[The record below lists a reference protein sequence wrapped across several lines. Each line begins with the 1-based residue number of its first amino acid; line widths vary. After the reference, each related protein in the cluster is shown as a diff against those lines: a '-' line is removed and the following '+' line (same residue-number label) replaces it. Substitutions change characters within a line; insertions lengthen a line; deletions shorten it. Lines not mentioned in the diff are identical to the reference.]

1 MTEPLLI
8 ERSVPGRRGV
18 RLPACDVPDLPLA
31 NLLPASQLT
40 SEPPPLP
47 EISEMDVVRHFTRL
61 SALNYGVDTGFYP
74 LGSCTMKYNPKVHE
88 EIARL
93 TGFVRLHPLAPEA
106 DCQGMLRILWEMEQ
120 ALMEIAGMARV
131 SLQPAAGAHG
141 ELAALLMIQAYFS
154 RREERRDTV
163 IIPDSAHGTNP
174 ASARLAGFDV
184 AVVRSNAGGRI
195 DIDHLKG
202 LLSDRTAA
210 IMITNPNTL
219 GLFEEEIA
227 AIADLVHEAGGLVYL
242 DGANLNALLGVARP
256 GDMGFD
262 VVHFNLHKT
271 FSTPHG
277 GGGPG
282 SGPVGVTEALV
293 PFLPVPMIEREG
305 ERFVLKEDRPLTIG
319 RMHGFHGNALILVRA
334 YAYVRTL
341 GAEGLRRAAE
351 HAILNANYLKA
362 RLAGTFEVPF
372 DRICQHEFVLSARRF
387 KEKGVSAWDIAKRLL
402 DYGVHPPTVY
412 FPLIVPEALM
422 IEPPETES
430 KETLDA
436 FADALLAVAVE
447 AERDPDLIRQAPHTM
462 PVRRLDEVR
471 AARQPD
477 LKWREDG

>member
-18 RLPACDVPDLPLA
+18 RLPACDVPEVPLA
-31 NLLPASQLT
+31 DLLPASQLA
-40 SEPPPLP
+40 SEPPPLS

-74 LGSCTMKYNPKVHE
+74 LGSCTMKYNPKLHE

-93 TGFVRLHPLAPEA
+93 AGFARLHPLAPEEA
-106 DCQGMLRILWEMEQ
+106 CQGMLRLLWELEQ
-120 ALMEIAGMARV
+120 ALKEIAGFARV
-131 SLQPAAGAHG
+131 TLQPAAGAHG

-154 RREERRDTV
+154 RRGEARTIV

-195 DIDHLKG
+195 DTDHLKT

-219 GLFEEEIA
+219 GLFEDEIA
-227 AIADLVHEAGGLVYL
+227 TIADLVHAAGGLVYL
-242 DGANLNALLGVARP
+242 DGANLNALLGIARP

-293 PFLPVPMIEREG
+293 PFLPIPTIEQEG
-305 ERFVLKEDRPLTIG
+305 ARYVLAENRPLSIG
-319 RMHGFHGNALILVRA
+319 RLHGFHGNALVLVRA
-334 YAYVRTL
+334 YAYIRTL
-341 GAEGLRRAAE
+341 GPEGLRRVAE

-362 RLAGTFEVPF
+362 RLAGAFEVPF
-372 DRICQHEFVLSARRF
+372 DRVCQHEFVLSARRF
-387 KEKGVSAWDIAKRLL
+387 KEKGVGAWDIAKRLL
-402 DYGVHPPTVY
+402 DYGMHPPTVY

-447 AERDPDLIRQAPHTM
+447 AEKDPDLIRRAPHTM

-477 LKWREDG
+477 LRWREVE